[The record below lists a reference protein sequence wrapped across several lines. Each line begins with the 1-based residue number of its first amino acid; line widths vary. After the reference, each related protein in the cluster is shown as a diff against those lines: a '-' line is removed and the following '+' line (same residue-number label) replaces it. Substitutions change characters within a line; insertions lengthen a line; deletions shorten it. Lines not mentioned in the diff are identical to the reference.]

1 MHPALLS
8 GKIVEPMRNDH
19 AMGQAGKI
27 VIKRLE
33 GLLAVDLA
41 IPIERSQVCFLFGIH
56 AQDRVASCETL
67 LDETILWSMQES
79 VRIAQG
85 REDGN
90 GQASQELVHNGASPV
105 LQLAAGSPLAT
116 GQDQD
121 PLVQQPQLAWIVRQY
136 CREDRATMEAVCR
149 HFGVQQVEQLRMS
162 HFRELVNQKQQH
174 EQR

>member
-1 MHPALLS
+1 AITGEGGRVTAEPEMHPALLS

-67 LDETILWSMQES
+67 LDEMGQMAKL
-79 VRIAQG
+79 RIAMRGVTSGEHLQHLAPG
-85 REDGN
+85 KTESIEQTAHDAGAGTDGVFP
-90 GQASQELVHNGASPV
+90 ET
-105 LQLAAGSPLAT
+105 LANLLG
-116 GQDQD
+116 DQIR
-121 PLVQQPQLAWIVRQY
+121 PHHR
-136 CREDRATMEAVCR
+136 
-149 HFGVQQVEQLRMS
+149 
-162 HFRELVNQKQQH
+162 
-174 EQR
+174 